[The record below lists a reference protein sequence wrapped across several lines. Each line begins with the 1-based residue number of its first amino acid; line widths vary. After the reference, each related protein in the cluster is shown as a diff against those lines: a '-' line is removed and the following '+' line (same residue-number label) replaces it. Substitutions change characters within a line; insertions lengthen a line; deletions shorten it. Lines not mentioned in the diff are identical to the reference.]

1 MIRWVLR
8 KGKLGGYTNSTY
20 LALIPKENRPTT
32 FSRFRPISLCNSA
45 YKIITKI
52 LSSRLKPILPSLIS
66 ENQGGFLA
74 NRHISDSILMV
85 QEAIHSSLSRK
96 EKGFILKLDLANAFD
111 RVRHSFLFAVLNKLG
126 FNTSFIN
133 MVKACISSPWI
144 SPLVNGRPCAAFQS
158 SRGLRQGCP
167 LSPYLFILMAE
178 SLSKALDYNRRIGLI
193 TGIQFAQGTK
203 NINHSQFADDTLLM
217 GGASNTI
224 ARRFKKIMDQ
234 FMDYSGGRINQ
245 VKSCIY
251 GWNATSHT
259 IQSIAKIL
267 EVSYKLEWSH
277 FTYLGMPVSMGPLRT
292 ETWNEI
298 LDKIKRKIQQWG
310 TMWLN
315 PAGRLVLLKSGLISL
330 PIYRFSLLQAPMI
343 FHHKLEKA
351 LRHFLWQGGKSEKRK
366 FNLVGWKNVI
376 QPQEKGGLGIRSP
389 KLLNLALGAK
399 IVWRLITGDTA
410 WWKSVLEAKYL
421 NNTRHKLLETNIPNR
436 DSSNIW
442 KLCKKII
449 PLMAQNI
456 SKVPGGGSSINI
468 SKDRILGQSPM
479 GSHTEATSAI
489 NWLNNRGIWSL
500 AQITKWGSS
509 SQAWI
514 GWTLP
519 DYPRDLETSFKA
531 LKDQL
536 HSKAP
541 IHKGGKDSYRWD
553 PTGTMYTAKEGYHH
567 LCESAYPQDI
577 WSHWRLVWKAE
588 APPKVKFFCWLPL
601 LMRSLSN
608 ILRPLGSL

>member
-45 YKIITKI
+45 YKIITKN
-52 LSSRLKPILPSLIS
+52 LSSRLKPLLSSLIS

-74 NRHISDSILMV
+74 NRHISDSILLV
-85 QEAIHSSLSRK
+85 QEAIHSSISRK
-96 EKGFILKLDLANAFD
+96 EKRFILKLDLANAFD
-111 RVRHSFLFAVLNKLG
+111 RVRHSFLFAVLHKMG

-133 MVKACISSPWI
+133 MIKACISNPWI

-193 TGIQFAQGTK
+193 TGIQFEQGTK

-224 ARRFKKIMDQ
+224 ARRFKKILDQ
-234 FMDYSGGRINQ
+234 FMDYSGGKVNQ

-251 GWNATSHT
+251 GWNATTHT
-259 IQSIAKIL
+259 IHSIANIL
-267 EVSYKLEWSH
+267 GVSYKLDWSH
-277 FTYLGMPVSMGPLRT
+277 FTYLGMLVSMGPLKT

-310 TMWLN
+310 SMWLN
-315 PAGRLVLLKSGLISL
+315 PAGRLVLLKS
-330 PIYRFSLLQAPMI
+330 
-343 FHHKLEKA
+343 
-351 LRHFLWQGGKSEKRK
+351 
-366 FNLVGWKNVI
+366 
-376 QPQEKGGLGIRSP
+376 
-389 KLLNLALGAK
+389 
-399 IVWRLITGDTA
+399 GDTA

-421 NNTRHKLLETNIPNR
+421 NSTRLQLLETNIPNR

-449 PLMAQNI
+449 PFMIQHI
-456 SKVPGGGSSINI
+456 SKVPGGGNSISI
-468 SKDRILGQSPM
+468 SNDRILGQRPI
-479 GSHTEATSAI
+479 GSNTDAIPAI
-489 NWLNNRGIWSL
+489 NWLNNRGIWCL
-500 AQITKWGSS
+500 AQIAQWGNP
-509 SQAWI
+509 SQAWT

-519 DYPRDLETSFKA
+519 DYPRELETSFLA
-531 LKDQL
+531 LKSHL

-541 IHKGGKDSYRWD
+541 IQRGGKDSYRWD
-553 PTGTMYTAKEGYHH
+553 PTGTLYTAKAGYHH
-567 LCESAYPQDI
+567 LCESASPQAI

-588 APPKVKFFCWLPL
+588 APPKVKFFSWLL
-601 LMRSLSN
+601 LKGKVLTAENLKKGAFWALPGAQIVAKQKKQCN
-608 ILRPLGSL
+608 ICS